1 MSVLPE
7 KPAPAAAS
15 ELMDDVTEVVRL
27 HVQLA
32 KQEVR
37 EIAVSNLVAGAAFGA
52 AVILAAIAIL
62 AGVPVLLVVILPWH
76 WEVAAIWI
84 VALLV
89 LAGAGFLV
97 GKAKLRVEPPKKT
110 IETLK
115 EDREWALRQIR
126 SERS

>member
-1 MSVLPE
+1 MSSLSG
-7 KPAPAAAS
+7 KPASAAAS

-37 EIAVSNLVAGAAFGA
+37 EIAMSNLFAGAAFGA
-52 AVILAAIAIL
+52 AAMLAAIAIF
-62 AGVPVLLVVILPWH
+62 AGVPVMLVVILPWH

-84 VALLV
+84 VACLL
-89 LAGAGFLV
+89 LAVVGFLV
-97 GKAKLRVEPPKKT
+97 GKAKLRVEPPRKT
-110 IETLK
+110 LETLK

-126 SERS
+126 LERS